1 MINFLRKHKVLTI
14 LSSIALALVLIAVFA
29 GRAIGNA
36 AIEQYSQFRDRN
48 KTVCTVNPK
57 NGTQIEYEG
66 TLYQILNKPVP
77 DAQLGGWNG
86 VFRKI
91 AVLDG
96 QCRVLKEVKA
106 DVDSASQVAELKKH
120 LPQGAKY
127 VVTYFTVFSIKKT
140 DEHSA
145 VAVGLDKGM
154 FQAVPVSKVTKNEPA
169 VQFRPDN

>member
-1 MINFLRKHKVLTI
+1 MIDFVRKHKLLTVV
-14 LSSIALALVLIAVFA
+14 SSIALALVLIAVFA
-29 GRAIGNA
+29 GRTIGNA
-36 AIEQYSQFRDRN
+36 AIEQFSQFRSQN
-48 KTVCTVNPK
+48 KTVCTINPK

-66 TLYQILNKPVP
+66 TLYQILNKPIP
-77 DAQLGGWNG
+77 DAHLGGWNG

-96 QCRVLKEVKA
+96 QYRVIKEMKA
-106 DVDSASQVAELKKH
+106 DVDSASQAAELKKH

-154 FQAVPVSKVTKNEPA
+154 FQAVPVSKVTKNESA